1 MFTFLQKWFIVFMRT
16 RKWNERRTIDRI
28 LRLRKIRSF
37 FAEVSRRLGSDDKR
51 EKRKKKTISRRITKG
66 VVLSDETL
74 ASIHCRWLCRYT
86 RRLQRTLFLL
96 CCGKCFAGSCNPF
109 HLRSSDIRYTSRW
122 GFCVVNFTMQ
132 FAVAVTSHHNG
143 CCNISQAIPHCSSVF
158 AQLLWFVSS
167 HSSFLRLIRLVSMVI
182 ISI

>member
-51 EKRKKKTISRRITKG
+51 EKRKKNNNFSANNKRSCSQRRDTGIDS
-66 VVLSDETL
+66 LSM
-74 ASIHCRWLCRYT
+74 LCRYM

-109 HLRSSDIRYTSRW
+109 HLRSSDSHYTSRW
-122 GFCVVNFTMQ
+122 GFSVVNFTMQ
-132 FAVAVTSHHNG
+132 FAVPVTSHHNG

-158 AQLLWFVSS
+158 AQLLWFDSS
-167 HSSFLRLIRLVSMVI
+167 HSSFLVSFVLCRW
-182 ISI
+182 